1 MTEQNDELYHGL
13 DEDSGMDAAERERL
27 ITQYEDRVSRY
38 VRGIQST
45 GAASDKR
52 IKAIEWLGNAAATDA
67 IPALVDV
74 YENDPDPKVRK
85 AAADALGQFRA
96 LEEKA
101 SKSSNPLQVVAET
114 QERAALYGHGN
125 SSGGTSRDWVVSSA
139 VLTVLAIV
147 LFAAAFLL
155 GGQGDGGGGETVAAV
170 DDSPTATPA
179 GSPEEIAVAELQL
192 LRESLAEDARTLVT
206 EFQAASRGD
215 TIDCTRIFYN
225 PPRYSLPAGFDA
237 SAYPQV
243 EDISLQL
250 NSVRDTL
257 RDNFGHYREA
267 CEQGRTI
274 PQTTALQGMQSI
286 VNVERTLSQLLGE
299 LGATGVQ
306 PAELPPTATRQP
318 TATPEPT
325 ATQPGRDA
333 PTAEPPTAT
342 STPSEA
348 STEAILD
355 EVRSLRFIIDEM
367 NGFRGH
373 NTLLLQY
380 WRDVEETGDTG
391 GCFEVVPEIPS
402 DYRLEQ
408 RFVDTSNPAL
418 NALAQAVA
426 NLNLGLGL
434 SRQSWAV
441 FESACNDGTLRTSS
455 AREVIRANTA
465 KGAFDDA
472 TANLDTVQR
481 EIQ

>member
-1 MTEQNDELYHGL
+1 MTEQNDELYEGL
-13 DEDSGMDAAERERL
+13 DEDGGLDPAERERR
-27 ITQYEDRVSRY
+27 ITQYEDRISRY
-38 VRGIQST
+38 VRGVQST

-67 IPALVDV
+67 IPALVEI
-74 YENDPDPKVRK
+74 YESDPDPKVRK
-85 AAADALGQFRA
+85 AAGDALGQFRA

-101 SKSSNPLQVVAET
+101 RKTSNPLQVVAEA
-114 QERAALYGHGN
+114 QEQAALYGHPE
-125 SSGGTSRDWVVSSA
+125 SGGTSRGWVLSSVA
-139 VLTVLAIV
+139 LTVLAVV
-147 LFAAAFLL
+147 LFVVGAVL
-155 GGQGDGGGGETVAAV
+155 GGQGDGGGGETIAAV
-170 DDSPTATPA
+170 DDPPTATPA
-179 GSPEEIAVAELQL
+179 GAPEEIALAELG
-192 LRESLAEDARTLVT
+192 LRREALAEDARTLVT

-215 TIDCTRIFYN
+215 AIDCTRIFHN

-237 SAYPQV
+237 NAYPQI

-267 CEQGRTI
+267 CEQGRSI

-286 VNVERTLSQLLGE
+286 VNAERTLSQLLVE

-306 PAELPPTATRQP
+306 PAALPPTATRQP
-318 TATPEPT
+318 TATPAPT

-333 PTAEPPTAT
+333 PTAEPPTETAT
-342 STPSEA
+342 PEEI
-348 STEAILD
+348 TEDDIMN
-355 EVRSLRFIIDEM
+355 EVRSLRFVIEDM

-391 GCFEVVPEIPS
+391 GCFEVVPQIPA
-402 DYRLEQ
+402 DYRLDP
-408 RFVDTSNPAL
+408 RFVDSSNPAL

-426 NLNLGLGL
+426 NLNLGLSL

-441 FESACNDGTLRTSS
+441 FESACNDGNLRSFSTN
-455 AREVIRANTA
+455 EVTRAETA

-481 EIQ
+481 EVQ